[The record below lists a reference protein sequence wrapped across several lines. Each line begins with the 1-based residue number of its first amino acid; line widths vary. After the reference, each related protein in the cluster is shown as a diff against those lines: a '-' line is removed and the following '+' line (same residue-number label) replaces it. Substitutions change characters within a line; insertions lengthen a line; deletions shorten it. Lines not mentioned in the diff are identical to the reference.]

1 MMLIWQMI
9 IYILCSLRDF
19 YGDYKVNTILVF
31 SINDNMKLISSY
43 ILPHDIYSSF
53 CVSDTY
59 IFAATNITGATIEK
73 IPLRDANK

>member
-1 MMLIWQMI
+1 
-9 IYILCSLRDF
+9 
-19 YGDYKVNTILVF
+19 
-31 SINDNMKLISSY
+31 MKLISSY